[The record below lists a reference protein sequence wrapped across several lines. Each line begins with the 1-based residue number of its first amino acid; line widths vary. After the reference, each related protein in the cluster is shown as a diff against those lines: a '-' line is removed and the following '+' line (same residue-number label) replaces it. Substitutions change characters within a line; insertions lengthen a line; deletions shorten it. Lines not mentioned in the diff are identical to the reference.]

1 MTRIQNKPGL
11 SKGGQTVIVSATN
24 RIRPYWYQHRHN
36 LNKRWPDEGFGQ
48 QGPSE
53 VRSFIDDMGKH
64 VENYFFAGVGQEVE
78 SAKKIFSEEPHST
91 WDNHFSGKSSMF
103 ENPIV
108 IFKLHIIF
116 QYSFSINSFKGKP
129 LRIMREKKDL
139 A

>member
-1 MTRIQNKPGL
+1 M
-11 SKGGQTVIVSATN
+11 IVLATN
-24 RIRPYWYQHRHN
+24 QIHLYWYQHRHN

-53 VRSFIDDMGKH
+53 VRSFIDNMGKH

-103 ENPIV
+103 QNPIV
-108 IFKLHIIF
+108 ILNYK
-116 QYSFSINSFKGKP
+116 SFFNTRTQLILSRGSHCELRGRKGIWLDIEQP
-129 LRIMREKKDL
+129 P
-139 A
+139 